1 MKDKVQG
8 DFGVLRQKCSEKL
21 TDLCKKE
28 KQIWKTLDDLE
39 ADSEELM
46 KLVDEKTTELVSKEQ
61 YFQSI
66 KNIFEHEFPLLDRS
80 LSTEVVLRVYSNNV
94 LGHVL

>member
-1 MKDKVQG
+1 MQG

-39 ADSEELM
+39 ADSEELT
-46 KLVDEKTTELVSKEQ
+46 KLVDKKTTELVSKEQ
-61 YFQSI
+61 YFQSVM
-66 KNIFEHEFPLLDRS
+66 NIFEHEFPLLDCI
-80 LSTEVVLRVYSNNV
+80 LSTEEVLRVYSSNV